1 MHPCTSSRK
10 TSASRGVVFMSF
22 RSLNFCLTLRLGGGD
37 MNQAQTYER
46 QKGETKLQNGPD
58 EEQQAQGESAKEF
71 FRGFGVKPELNCG
84 LPDATTGVSL
94 LVFV

>member
-1 MHPCTSSRK
+1 
-10 TSASRGVVFMSF
+10 MSF

-58 EEQQAQGESAKEF
+58 EEQQAQGESA
-71 FRGFGVKPELNCG
+71 
-84 LPDATTGVSL
+84 
-94 LVFV
+94 